1 MSLKYHGKIK
11 INSCLYRLRVKKY
24 NTEVRKKITIAKLSS
39 PESNFPYQQ
48 KFQVPSACLVHD
60 EAL

>member
-1 MSLKYHGKIK
+1 MSLKYHGKIET
-11 INSCLYRLRVKKY
+11 NSCLYHLKVKKY
-24 NTEVRKKITIAKLSS
+24 NNEARKKITIAKLSS